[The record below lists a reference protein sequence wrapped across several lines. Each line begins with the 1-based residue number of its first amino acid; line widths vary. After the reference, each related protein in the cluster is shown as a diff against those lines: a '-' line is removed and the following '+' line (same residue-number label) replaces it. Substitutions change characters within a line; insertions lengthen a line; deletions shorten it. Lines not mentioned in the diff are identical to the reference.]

1 MRIQPYREIYKLEE
15 PETIK
20 NLFFDTLIETNH
32 DFKFFVDWEKVKE
45 NVERYKVELSILN
58 TLIRHKEFEKA
69 LKNIL
74 VRYPEVLPCL
84 PLLIAVRERQFKLVD
99 DFSNPRIK
107 IFDYDFTPR
116 RLPEAEINKIIEFVC
131 QTGLKDFFLN
141 LSTASIQDYLT
152 GIEVGLDTNARKNRS
167 GKVMELLI
175 ENLIKKFGKQLKI
188 KEFIKQQE
196 FIVLEKLGLNISKEL
211 KHRKAD
217 FILIKETNKV
227 INIETNF
234 YNVTGSKPQ
243 EIVDSYINRQE
254 ELKMAGFY
262 FIWITDGPA
271 WKRSYNQLSKAF
283 DHVDYLLNTKFVR
296 DGLFI
301 KILEKI

>member
-1 MRIQPYREIYKLEE
+1 
-15 PETIK
+15 
-20 NLFFDTLIETNH
+20 
-32 DFKFFVDWEKVKE
+32 
-45 NVERYKVELSILN
+45 
-58 TLIRHKEFEKA
+58 
-69 LKNIL
+69 
-74 VRYPEVLPCL
+74 
-84 PLLIAVRERQFKLVD
+84 
-99 DFSNPRIK
+99 
-107 IFDYDFTPR
+107 
-116 RLPEAEINKIIEFVC
+116 
-131 QTGLKDFFLN
+131 
-141 LSTASIQDYLT
+141 
-152 GIEVGLDTNARKNRS
+152 
-167 GKVMELLI
+167 
-175 ENLIKKFGKQLKI
+175 LKI

-217 FILIKETNKV
+217 FILIKEPNKV